1 MALKA
6 RNLTYVL
13 KKLKKLH
20 MKFLDWAF
28 WESVFNKVALADASW
43 DHKKSK
49 LHVVAG
55 AEGF

>member
-28 WESVFNKVALADASW
+28 WESVFNKVVLAIASC
-43 DHKKSK
+43 DHQKNK
-49 LHVVAG
+49 LRAVARV
-55 AEGF
+55 EVF

>member
-1 MALKA
+1 VALKVK
-6 RNLTYVL
+6 NLTYVL
-13 KKLKKLH
+13 KKLKKL
-20 MKFLDWAF
+20 LITF
-28 WESVFNKVALADASW
+28 WESVFNKVALADASC